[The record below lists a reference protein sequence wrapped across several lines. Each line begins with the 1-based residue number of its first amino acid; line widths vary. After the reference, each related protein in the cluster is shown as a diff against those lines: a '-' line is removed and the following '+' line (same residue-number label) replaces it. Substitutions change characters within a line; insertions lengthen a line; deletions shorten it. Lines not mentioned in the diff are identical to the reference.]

1 MQPCDELKNLIVQ
14 LYKSEALGGLVDFA
28 RQLYSHQ
35 VGVMV
40 IGSDL
45 KDGYKDYEA
54 IIRFYEAASAAVL
67 DINVVELNAYREST
81 VGWVVDRV
89 MARLPHGIEITVR
102 HTYIFHQENEAWK
115 IIHAHIS
122 IGVPDEVIA
131 K

>member
-1 MQPCDELKNLIVQ
+1 MQPCDDLKNLVVQ

-40 IGSDL
+40 IGSDP

-67 DINVVELNAYREST
+67 DINLVELNAYREST

-89 MARLPHGIEITVR
+89 MARLPHCIEIPIR

-115 IIHAHIS
+115 IVHAHIFYWS
-122 IGVPDEVIA
+122 S
-131 K
+131 